1 MLGND
6 AIAHGCK
13 LGLLYACLFR
23 GILGIGAHRFQ
34 IALAVVPP
42 LDEVAPFG
50 VEFVLSGNA
59 DSITTNT
66 ALRIEKGTGVPPFAV
81 NFDLFEKDYVW
92 SFGHLGESLEEP
104 LIGSPINHLNASK

>member
-6 AIAHGCK
+6 AIAHGRK

-23 GILGIGAHRFQ
+23 GVLGIGANRFEV
-34 IALAVVPP
+34 ALAVVPP

-50 VEFVLSGNA
+50 MKFVLSA
-59 DSITTNT
+59 DSDSIATNT
-66 ALRIEKGTGVPPFAV
+66 ALRIKKGAGVPPFAV

-92 SFGHLGESLEEP
+92 SFWHLGESLEEP
-104 LIGSPINHLNASK
+104 LIGSPINLLNASK